1 MAAWGDT
8 RIALAIFFATIVDFA
23 APGELTVFIDED
35 QVAAL
40 EVRMDKKGYLEG
52 RDIASSFNMQRAN
65 DLIWSFVVNNH
76 LLDKKPFPFDLLCW
90 NSDLSRIPTA
100 IHTFYLRKMY
110 LENKLVEPDALE
122 IAGVPIRSGIN

>member
-23 APGELTVFIDED
+23 DPGELTVFIDED

-40 EVRMDKKGYLEG
+40 EVRMDKKGCLEG
-52 RDIASSFNMQRAN
+52 RDIASSFNMLRAN

-76 LLDKKPFPFDLLCW
+76 LLGKKPFPFDLLCW
-90 NSDLSRIPTA
+90 NSDLSRMPTA

-110 LENKLVEPDALE
+110 LENKLVEPGALE

>member
-23 APGELTVFIDED
+23 DPGELTVFIDED

-40 EVRMDKKGYLEG
+40 EVRMDKKGCLEG
-52 RDIASSFNMQRAN
+52 RDIASSFNMLRAN

-76 LLDKKPFPFDLLCW
+76 LLGKKPFPFDLLCW

-100 IHTFYLRKMY
+100 IHTFYLRKMF
-110 LENKLVEPDALE
+110 LENKLVEPNALE